1 MQLRKIG
8 LRNIK
13 TALSVM
19 ICVIINAFLETLF
32 PLLPVSKSMFYRIL
46 SVFISRNMSVYACI
60 AAVIVM
66 CSSLSLSLKSGAER
80 ILGTLLGG
88 ISGIIFLLIKTK
100 LIPFDTL
107 ILPLGV
113 TLLIYFLT
121 VIDKSELITVTLTV
135 FLITMISSDKEAHI
149 YVIAKVLAT
158 VLGTAVSLSV
168 NRLIKPK
175 GEKHYE
181 KES

>member
-1 MQLRKIG
+1 MKPRKIG

-32 PLLPVSKSMFYRIL
+32 LMLPISESVFYRIL

-66 CSSLSLSLKSGAER
+66 CSSFSLSLKSGAER

-88 ISGIIFLLIKTK
+88 ISGIVFIFFKVNFV
-100 LIPFDTL
+100 PFDTFV
-107 ILPLGV
+107 LPLGV
-113 TLLIYFLT
+113 IMLIYFLT
-121 VIDKSELITVTLTV
+121 VIRKGELVTVTLTV
-135 FLITMISSDKEAHI
+135 FLITMISSDQEPHI

-168 NRLIKPK
+168 NRFINTK
-175 GEKHYE
+175 GKKYYE
-181 KES
+181 KEN